1 MAEVGAALIT
11 PVFAGLIK
19 GTWAKLITSWNKPNA
34 MAAFLRSGTNTTTV
48 AHLAACLSGLV
59 PLKEYDEALK
69 LDAALHGTHNS
80 TFLSNMMG
88 PLVPTTTVSTILSLP
103 VALDF
108 LSSSPNLSLTR
119 VSYTSPSSLP
129 PRWPY

>member
-1 MAEVGAALIT
+1 
-11 PVFAGLIK
+11 
-19 GTWAKLITSWNKPNA
+19 
-34 MAAFLRSGTNTTTV
+34 
-48 AHLAACLSGLV
+48 
-59 PLKEYDEALK
+59 
-69 LDAALHGTHNS
+69 
-80 TFLSNMMG
+80 MMG